1 MHRFSIAGRLSSR
14 TPRMAES
21 SQVCV
26 CVCVCMCR
34 PCPTACEIS
43 SPTRDRTCAPCSG
56 SAEYSPLDDQGIPR
70 YNIKLLR

>member
-26 CVCVCMCR
+26 CVCVCVCVGHAPQLVRLVPQPETEPVPPVAKCR
-34 PCPTACEIS
+34 VLT
-43 SPTRDRTCAPCSG
+43 TG
-56 SAEYSPLDDQGIPR
+56 
-70 YNIKLLR
+70 